1 MKIGL
6 VQMAVGVDKE
16 ENLRRACG
24 EVAAMARCGAEMV
37 VLPEMFLCPYD
48 NKCFPEYG
56 EEAGQEAWLRMS
68 DAARENGVYLVG
80 GSIPEKA
87 EGKLYNTSF
96 VFDPDGRQLGR
107 HRKMHLFDID
117 VKGGQRFMESEV
129 LTPGDE
135 VTVVDTKWGKV
146 GVCICFDM
154 RFPELARL
162 MTLKGARLLVVPAAF
177 NMTTGPRHWELMFR
191 QRAVDNQL
199 FTVGVA
205 PARDVSGGYVSY
217 ANSMVASPW
226 GDVVYRAGAEPVSQV
241 VELDLS
247 LVDEVRKQLPLLS
260 ARRVDVY
267 RRENFL

>member
-1 MKIGL
+1 MVKIGL

-16 ENLRRACG
+16 ENLNRACG
-24 EVAAMARCGAEMV
+24 EVANMARQGAQMV

-48 NKCFPEYG
+48 NKCFPKYG
-56 EEAGQEAWLRMS
+56 EEVGGEAWLRMS
-68 DAARENGVYLVG
+68 AAARENGVYLVG
-80 GSIPEKA
+80 GSIPEK
-87 EGKLYNTSF
+87 ENGKIYNTCF
-96 VFDPDGRQLGR
+96 VFGRDGRQLGR

-129 LTPGDE
+129 LTAGDE
-135 VTVVDTKWGKV
+135 VTVVDTQWGKV

-154 RFPELARL
+154 RFPELARR
-162 MTLKGARLLVVPAAF
+162 MTLDGARLLVVPAAF

-191 QRAVDNQL
+191 QRAVDNQV

-205 PARDVSGGYVSY
+205 PARDVDGGYVSY
-217 ANSMVASPW
+217 GNSMAVSPW

-241 VELDLS
+241 VELDMR
-247 LVDEVRKQLPLLS
+247 LVDEVREQLPLLS

-267 RRENFL
+267 GQW